1 MGLSLMHGATGV
13 DEGVVAHV
21 QWGDGLAC
29 EVSDLITDLVMKI
42 CDEATLFTVQGI
54 KGNKICILVITVM
67 REV

>member
-1 MGLSLMHGATGV
+1 MARPGWMRGLSRTCKG
-13 DEGVVAHV
+13 
-21 QWGDGLAC
+21 GDGLAC